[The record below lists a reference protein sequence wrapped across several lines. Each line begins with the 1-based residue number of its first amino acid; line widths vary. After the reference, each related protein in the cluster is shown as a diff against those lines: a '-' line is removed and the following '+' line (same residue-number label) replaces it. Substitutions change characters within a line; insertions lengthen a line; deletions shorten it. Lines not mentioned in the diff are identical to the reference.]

1 MRGVSA
7 TSREAVLDVVERS
20 TGEPDQLGDEL
31 FSVASALDATP
42 SVRRMLTDPATEP
55 DARSGMAAAVFG
67 DKIAPATLAVLDV
80 AARGRWASSRDLTDT
95 IEAAGV
101 AAHVAAASAAG
112 TLDSLEDELFEAG
125 RLIRHEADLRGVL
138 GDRTISA
145 DRKAPLIESIFGGK
159 VTDATLALLK
169 QAAAARTGA
178 FESVLHR
185 FADEVAARRDRVLAE
200 VRSAYELG
208 DDERDRLAGALAAR
222 YGRDVQLNV
231 VVDPSIVGGLR
242 VVVGDEV
249 IDGSVATRLEDV
261 RRRLVG

>member
-7 TSREAVLDVVERS
+7 TSRQSTLDIVERS
-20 TGEPDQLGDEL
+20 TGEPAQLGDEL
-31 FSVASALDATP
+31 FAVASALDATP

-67 DKIAPATLAVLDV
+67 GKIAPATLAVLDV
-80 AARGRWASSRDLTDT
+80 AARGRWASSRDLSDT
-95 IEAAGV
+95 IEDAGV

-112 TLDSLEDELFEAG
+112 TLDSLEDELFEAA
-125 RLIRHEADLRGVL
+125 RLILHEPELRGIL
-138 GDRTISA
+138 GDRTIA
-145 DRKAPLIESIFGGK
+145 TDRKAPLIESIFGGK

-169 QAAAARTGA
+169 QAAAARRGA

-200 VRSAYELG
+200 VRSSYELG
-208 DDERDRLAGALAAR
+208 DSERERLAQALTAR

-231 VVDPSIVGGLR
+231 VVDPSIIGGLR

-249 IDGSVATRLEDV
+249 IDGTVATRLEDV
-261 RRRLVG
+261 RRRLAG